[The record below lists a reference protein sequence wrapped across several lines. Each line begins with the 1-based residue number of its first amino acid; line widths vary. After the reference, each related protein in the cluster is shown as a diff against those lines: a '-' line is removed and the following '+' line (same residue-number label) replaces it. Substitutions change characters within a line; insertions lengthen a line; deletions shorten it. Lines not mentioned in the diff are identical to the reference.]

1 MMILMHA
8 KEGFILEADKIPDD
22 IELVKKARKNDTSAF
37 EKLYRKHVGRIYALA
52 VRMTEDSRIAEE
64 IVQEIFVRVWQKLDL
79 FEGRSSFYTW
89 LHRLAINF
97 ILNEKRSKSRHHKN
111 EILMDENMLE
121 STDRNN
127 RELSMDLE
135 KAISGLPE
143 GAKEVFVL
151 YDIEGMQHDEIARLK
166 NITVGT
172 SKSQLHRA
180 RKILREVL
188 NYEM

>member
-1 MMILMHA
+1 MILMHA
-8 KEGFILEADKIPDD
+8 KEDIIIEEDKIPDD
-22 IELVKKARKNDTSAF
+22 IELVNKAKNKDTSAF
-37 EKLYRKHVGRIYALA
+37 EKLYRKYAGRIYALSL
-52 VRMTEDSRIAEE
+52 RMTEDSRIAEE
-64 IVQEIFVRVWQKLDL
+64 MVQEIFVRVWQKIDL
-79 FEGRSSFYTW
+79 FEGRSGFYTW
-89 LHRLAINF
+89 LHRLSINF
-97 ILNEKRSKSRHHKN
+97 ILNEKRSRSRHHKN
-111 EILMDENMLE
+111 EILMDENSIE
-121 STDRNN
+121 ISDRNN

-151 YDIEGMQHDEIARLK
+151 YDIEGMPHEEIARMK
-166 NITVGT
+166 NISVGT

>member
-1 MMILMHA
+1 MLLMHA
-8 KEGFILEADKIPDD
+8 KEDFIIENDKNPDD
-22 IELVKKARKNDTSAF
+22 IELIKKARKNDTSAF
-37 EKLYRKHVGRIYALA
+37 EKLYRRYAGRVYALA
-52 VRMTEDSRIAEE
+52 LRMTEDSRIAEE
-64 IVQEIFVRVWQKLDL
+64 MVQEIFVRVWQKLYL
-79 FEGRSSFYTW
+79 FEGRSGFYTW

-111 EILMDENMLE
+111 EILMDENTLE
-121 STDRNN
+121 TVDRNN

-135 KAISGLPE
+135 KAISELPD

-151 YDIEGMQHDEIARLK
+151 YDIEGLPHEEIARLK
-166 NITVGT
+166 NIAVGT